1 MIFRVN
7 INIQRMEPVASFFF
21 SLVFRSYLMPLLFL
35 LARCGRNL
43 SLTTKTCF
51 WLSSRTHISSQPV
64 YKKRGK
70 KCLDSTIRKHVF
82 AILPFHFFSFG
93 QLHIHSAVPSSLP
106 ICSRPELICMR
117 QTWSGDATAEAQAG
131 LGLTGPP
138 GSPGDKGR

>member
-7 INIQRMEPVASFFF
+7 INIQRMQLVAFFFF
-21 SLVFRSYLMPLLFL
+21 SLVFRSSLMPLLCL
-35 LARCGRNL
+35 LAWCGRNL

-51 WLSSRTHISSQPV
+51 WLSSGTHISSQPV
-64 YKKRGK
+64 YKKEEK
-70 KCLDSTIRKHVF
+70 NALIAQYASMCLRFCLSI
-82 AILPFHFFSFG
+82 FFSFG

-138 GSPGDKGR
+138 GAPGDKGR